1 MPSVKPRITRLLQ
14 CQQQAARASACQAGA
29 IGNFRDRERHLL
41 LRHRLDDLQTAG
53 ERLTGWH
60 ARPVSF
66 VVVSALVFGLT
77 VERTGLVLSVFLTVL
92 TAAGALPIR
101 RRLEVL

>member
-1 MPSVKPRITRLLQ
+1 
-14 CQQQAARASACQAGA
+14 
-29 IGNFRDRERHLL
+29 
-41 LRHRLDDLQTAG
+41 
-53 ERLTGWH
+53 LTGWH
-60 ARPVSF
+60 ARPISF

-101 RRLEVL
+101 RRLEVLGLAVGLSIFSSPLFVTLLRLPINLWP